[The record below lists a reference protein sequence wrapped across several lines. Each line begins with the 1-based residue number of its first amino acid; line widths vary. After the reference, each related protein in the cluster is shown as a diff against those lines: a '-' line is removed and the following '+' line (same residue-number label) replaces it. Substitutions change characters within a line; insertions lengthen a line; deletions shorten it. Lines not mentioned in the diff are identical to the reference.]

1 MSALPQSPEE
11 PENDAPAEA
20 AIPSLRRVQGIANTA
35 LARTKGAAA
44 TTLNAEPRCLDQ
56 GRRAQA

>member
-20 AIPSLRRVQGIANTA
+20 AIPSLRRMQGIANTA

-44 TTLNAEPRCLDQ
+44 TTLNASRDAWTKA
-56 GRRAQA
+56 GRAQA